1 MNPDL
6 LLRIVEAL
14 ADFFLKTTLAFG
26 VCLVFSWLVDSPNR
40 RFMIWLGF
48 LYGSATYWLWL
59 ANGVLAGGQFSAGAR
74 HASYQPA
81 TSTVGG
87 FQIPGSWAFPLGVAL
102 RVIGIAYLLVLSYSL
117 LTHIK
122 RQRQLKWVL
131 GFTTKPPVE
140 IAKTFRLLAE
150 SLHVGHSRLLVLSGM
165 ISPATFGWIRPTILL
180 PPLCLEQDAS
190 ELEDI
195 LRHELH
201 HVRRLDFFWDRFA
214 MVCRAVLFFHPAAWY
229 AVSKVQVDRELA
241 CDLAVVS
248 HSPGRRATYAE
259 CLVRFA
265 RLTLSE
271 DPNAWGID
279 FASSSE
285 HLKVRV
291 HSILAESRKPSAWL
305 TASRIGSGLML
316 LAGALEMAPSLA
328 VLLSYTQQQMSQPST
343 TEPRASHSR
352 MGVEARATREVRPL
366 SFPAPRNADA
376 AVANLGQ
383 PGGIQPT
390 TDSPADSNT
399 QGPSSTQGNSGPQL
413 LRHRSPAIG
422 KSFGP
427 YSKGAKQQTIALTD
441 PDSPGQ
447 VSKTGDQNRKQ
458 TLQQSAT
465 AAVEIYRRLAEVDR
479 H

>member
-6 LLRIVEAL
+6 LLRIVAAL
-14 ADFFLKTTLAFG
+14 AGFFLKTTLAFG

-48 LYGSATYWLWL
+48 LSGAATYWLWL
-59 ANGVLAGGQFSAGAR
+59 ANGVLAGGQLSAGAQR
-74 HASYQPA
+74 ASDQPA
-81 TSTVGG
+81 ASTVGA

-122 RQRQLKWVL
+122 RQRHLKWVL

-140 IAKTFRLLAE
+140 IAETFQLLAE
-150 SLHVGHSRLLVLSGM
+150 SLHVGRSRLLVLSGV
-165 ISPATFGWIRPTILL
+165 ISPATVGWIRPTILL
-180 PPLCLEQDAS
+180 PPLCLEQDPS

-195 LRHELH
+195 LRHELY
-201 HVRRLDFFWDRFA
+201 HVRRLDFFWDGFA
-214 MVCRAVLFFHPAAWY
+214 MVCRALLFFHPAAWY
-229 AVSKVQVDRELA
+229 AVRKVQFDRELA

-271 DPNAWGID
+271 DPKTWGMD
-279 FASSSE
+279 FAASSE
-285 HLKVRV
+285 HLKARV
-291 HSILAESRKPSAWL
+291 HSILAESGKPSGWL
-305 TASRIGSGLML
+305 TSLRIGCGLIL
-316 LAGALEMAPSLA
+316 LAGSLGIAPSLA
-328 VLLSYTQQQMSQPST
+328 VLLSLHPAADVATIDV
-343 TEPRASHSR
+343 RAWRLSLR
-352 MGVEARATREVRPL
+352 NGTEARATRKVRPL
-366 SFPAPRNADA
+366 SFPAPRNTDS
-376 AVANLGQ
+376 AVANFGQ
-383 PGGIQPT
+383 PEGIQPP

-399 QGPSSTQGNSGPQL
+399 EGPSSTQSSSGPQL
-413 LRHRSPAIG
+413 LHRRSPATG
-422 KSFGP
+422 KFFGP
-427 YSKGAKQQTIALTD
+427 DSNGAKQQTVALTD
-441 PDSPGQ
+441 PDAPGH

-465 AAVEIYRRLAEVDR
+465 AAVGIYNRLAEVDR